1 MNKTNIFILKAL
13 RQNNI
18 QISEFTLQLNL
29 DKSTILKSI
38 NQINDFLKEK
48 SLPEIYNTNN
58 KLTWNIKEND
68 WKYSAKR
75 FVVKSYNTLVA

>member
-38 NQINDFLKEK
+38 NH
-48 SLPEIYNTNN
+48 
-58 KLTWNIKEND
+58 
-68 WKYSAKR
+68 
-75 FVVKSYNTLVA
+75 